1 MIELT
6 LEYRKRKLNKYAIQT
21 VVLSFQLRTHFQISF
36 LLLIILEH
44 LFHGDSFSV
53 CVHWHCTKVRSCAC
67 SCQTEVGATANVI
80 NVTHAHLY
88 TSAFNLCNLNKRIFT
103 SKKKTAKIFSEL
115 LFVVENISSF
125 FNLELKTWKLK
136 TGIWSGSNTPAV

>member
-53 CVHWHCTKVRSCAC
+53 CVCIGIVLK
-67 SCQTEVGATANVI
+67 
-80 NVTHAHLY
+80 
-88 TSAFNLCNLNKRIFT
+88 
-103 SKKKTAKIFSEL
+103 
-115 LFVVENISSF
+115 FVVVRAAV
-125 FNLELKTWKLK
+125 KLK
-136 TGIWSGSNTPAV
+136 LAPPQMS